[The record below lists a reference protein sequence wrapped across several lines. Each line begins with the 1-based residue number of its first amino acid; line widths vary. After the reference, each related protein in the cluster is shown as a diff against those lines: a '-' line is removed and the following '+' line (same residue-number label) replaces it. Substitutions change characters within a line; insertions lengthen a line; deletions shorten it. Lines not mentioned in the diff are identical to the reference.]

1 MTYVTYII
9 ILLIKENEHQDDSEL
24 EDFVTSQSKL
34 KKLNL
39 NQETIK
45 SPTAS
50 SSPHSTIQQTKR
62 HAITKKNRTIST
74 LSDFNYSNLDQN
86 NINGSSIYYRLAS
99 CGQDNQICFWDLT
112 EDVLKERP
120 TNSNRARLTSI
131 NNAAQASNQ
140 KSKSMAATA
149 DLPQIVIQDNNGS
162 TGKST
167 DVIKNKAGTYSGSQ
181 SKSSHSSL
189 VSTARNLFSL
199 KHSDTAKIKSS
210 GKNKVEYSPGEQAE
224 MEQQQQAHKSLGH
237 TSSSSGFFKKVRPI
251 NPLPNLLLYTKLS
264 WLVTNIPYKRQL
276 YIQLLFQRTV
286 LGCIY

>member
-1 MTYVTYII
+1 M
-9 ILLIKENEHQDDSEL
+9 
-24 EDFVTSQSKL
+24 
-34 KKLNL
+34 
-39 NQETIK
+39 K

-50 SSPHSTIQQTKR
+50 SSPHSTIQETKH

-112 EDVLKERP
+112 EDVLKERL
-120 TNSNRARLTSI
+120 TNNNRARLASI
-131 NNAAQASNQ
+131 NNAAQASTQ
-140 KSKSMAATA
+140 KSKSIAKATA
-149 DLPQIVIQDNNGS
+149 DLPQIVNQDNNGS

-199 KHSDTAKIKSS
+199 KHSDTGKIKSS
-210 GKNKVEYSPGEQAE
+210 GKNKVEYSPSEQAE

-237 TSSSSGFFKKVRPI
+237 TSSSSGFFKKVSSI
-251 NPLPNLLLYTKLS
+251 
-264 WLVTNIPYKRQL
+264 I
-276 YIQLLFQRTV
+276 LLFK
-286 LGCIY
+286 LILD